1 MEFLKAT
8 AYSLFDVSSI
18 WSVVLRAVIWMVV
31 SIIILMATNN
41 PDPDQIKENTRTYLG
56 SFLML
61 VVVSSGLIFLL
72 FGIAPQ

>member
-41 PDPDQIKENTRTYLG
+41 PDPDQIKENTRTYCG
-56 SFLML
+56 SFFML
-61 VVVSSGLIFLL
+61 VVVSYGLIFLL